1 MAVNIP
7 GTIPR
12 LFDGGQT
19 GAQRAQAF
27 SRVRL
32 EGAEELVL
40 ALIRLSTTFGED
52 ASVPLTAAAKKAAR
66 PIMGLYAENISD
78 VTGNLRRSIDVRGP
92 KKKYPAV
99 GIAVAGPVH
108 VVNGKEWDVEKKG
121 AGNHGYLY
129 EFGTGPRKPG
139 SLKRRAYVNVHQRIN
154 GRFRQTSNPNAFAN
168 GKWFNNEQFE
178 NLGRGYY
185 FLMGSINEQHPAR
198 RGSGPGAF
206 YKKGDGKTRPYTL
219 SPGETYPAMPASH
232 AMEQAINRGK
242 TQSFSVLEKELRK
255 LIAQR
260 TRK

>member
-12 LFDGGQT
+12 RFDDGQT

-32 EGAEELVL
+32 DGAEELVL
-40 ALIRLSTTFGED
+40 ALIRLSTKFGED
-52 ASVPLTAAAKKAAR
+52 ASGPLTSAAKKAAR
-66 PIMGLYAENISD
+66 PIMELYAENISD
-78 VTGNLRRSIDVRGP
+78 VTGNLRRSIDIRGP

-108 VVNGKEWDVEKKG
+108 VVSGKEWDVEKKG

-154 GRFRQTSNPNAFAN
+154 GKMRAATNPLD
-168 GKWFNNEQFE
+168 GRSWFNNEE
-178 NLGRGYY
+178 LESLGRGYY
-185 FLMGSINEQHPAR
+185 FLMGSINESHPAR
-198 RGSGPGAF
+198 RGDGPGAF
-206 YKKGDGKTRPYTL
+206 VKTEGGKTRPYTL
-219 SPGETYPAMPASH
+219 KPGETYPAMPASH

-255 LIAQR
+255 LIDQR
-260 TRK
+260 TRR

>member
-1 MAVNIP
+1 MAVQIP

-12 LFDGGQT
+12 TFGGQT

-27 SRVRL
+27 SRVKL
-32 EGAEELVL
+32 DGAQELVL

-52 ASVPLTAAAKKAAR
+52 AAIPLTAAAKKAAR

-139 SLKRRAYVNVHQRIN
+139 SLKRRTYVNVHQRIN
-154 GRFRQTSNPNAFAN
+154 RRSQRVNNPLGNRT
-168 GKWFNNEQFE
+168 WFNNEEFE
-178 NLGRGYY
+178 SLGRGYY
-185 FLMGSINEQHPAR
+185 FLMGSINEKHPER
-198 RGSGPGAF
+198 RTGSGAF
-206 YKKGDGKTRPYTL
+206 VKGKDGKTRPYTL
-219 SPGETYPAMPASH
+219 GPGETYPAMPASH
-232 AMEQAINRGK
+232 AMEKAINRGR
-242 TQSFSVLEKELRK
+242 TQSFGVLEKELRK
-255 LIAQR
+255 LIDQR
-260 TRK
+260 TRRR

>member
-12 LFDGGQT
+12 LLDGGQT

-40 ALIRLSTTFGED
+40 ALIKLSTTFGED

-108 VVNGKEWDVEKKG
+108 VVSGKEWDVEKKG

-154 GRFRQTSNPNAFAN
+154 GKMRTISNPFGNRS
-168 GKWFNNEQFE
+168 WFNNEEFE
-178 NLGRGYY
+178 SLGRGYY
-185 FLMGSINEQHPAR
+185 FLMGSSREKHPER
-198 RGSGPGAF
+198 REGRGAF
-206 YKKGDGKTRPYTL
+206 AKGKDGKTRPYTL